1 MFAEK
6 LENAVSSVKGGQALV
21 LMGFDGLPVETFS
34 SDEQFDVET
43 VGMEFS
49 VLLKEVRKAAEQLE
63 AGTMRE
69 MTVRTDRLTAVMRV
83 VNDEYFLAM
92 AVEPSGNLGKAR
104 FVLRIIAPQIVGEL
118 V

>member
-6 LENAVSSVKGGQALV
+6 LENAVNSVKGGRALV
-21 LMGFDGLPVETFS
+21 LMGFDGLPVETHS

-43 VGMEFS
+43 IGMEFS

-63 AGTMRE
+63 AGPMRE
-69 MTVRTDRLTAVMRV
+69 LTVRTDQLTAVMRV
-83 VNDEYFLAM
+83 LNEEYFLAM

-104 FVLRIIAPQIVGEL
+104 FILRMMAPKIASEL
-118 V
+118 I